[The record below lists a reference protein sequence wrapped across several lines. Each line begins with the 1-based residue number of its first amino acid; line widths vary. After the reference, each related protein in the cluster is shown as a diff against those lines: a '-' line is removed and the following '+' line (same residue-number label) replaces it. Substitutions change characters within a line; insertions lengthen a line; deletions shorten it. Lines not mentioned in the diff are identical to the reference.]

1 MKAKRFLTLLLAA
14 VFLFSLCIPALA
26 ADKEYKNVIIMI
38 GDGMGENHLKLAE
51 QYGHKLFMNTNYDLR
66 GQSRTSSAS
75 HITTDSAAGGTALA
89 VGKRVINQTVG
100 VLAYDPFGQLT
111 LPISITEAAARRG
124 MKTGVITTDNTTG
137 ATPADFTVHV
147 LYRKQYEKIG
157 RQQLESEFDLIWG
170 AKESSV
176 TREAAEAHGWTY
188 VTNRD
193 EMLALTPDSRSYA
206 QFSGQFWRPTV
217 PSNSNAP
224 SLAEMTEKAIDLLNV
239 GNKGF
244 FLMVEGAHI
253 DKNSHTSDG
262 FLNWDY
268 DSKRESTVEAV
279 VGFDNAIR
287 AAVEF
292 ARKDGHTVVLVTADH
307 ETGNLFADLDGV
319 IRFHYNEHTAKNVPV
334 FVYGNDDIFKG
345 GRAVDNYTIPGR
357 LTKLLGWS
365 KEEFPATQSGNAILR
380 FLDGM
385 GVVRG
390 DVNADGEIDTADARL
405 ALRAAILLEP
415 ITPFSQAYYAANV
428 NNDAAVTTADARHI
442 LRAAIGLESPK
453 SW

>member
-1 MKAKRFLTLLLAA
+1 MKMKRLWSLLLAA
-14 VFLFSLCIPALA
+14 VFLFSFCAPSFA
-26 ADKEYKNVIIMI
+26 AEKQYKNVIIMI

-51 QYGHKLFMNTNYDLR
+51 QYGHTLFMNTACDLR

-89 VGKRVINQTVG
+89 IGNRVINWTVG
-100 VLAYDPFGQLT
+100 VLGYDPFGVLT

-124 MKTGVITTDNTTG
+124 MRTGVITTDQTTG
-137 ATPADFTVHV
+137 ATPADFTTHV

-157 RQQLESEFDLIWG
+157 QQQLESEFDLIWG
-170 AKESSV
+170 AREESV

-206 QFSGQFWRPTV
+206 QFSGQFWRPVV
-217 PSNSNAP
+217 PASSSAP
-224 SLAEMTEKAIDLLNV
+224 SLAEMTEKAIDLLNT
-239 GNKGF
+239 GDKGF

-253 DKNSHTSDG
+253 DKNSHASDG
-262 FLNWDY
+262 IKWDY
-268 DSKRESTVEAV
+268 DAKRESTVDAV

-292 ARKDGHTVVLVTADH
+292 ARADGNTVVLVTADH
-307 ETGNLFADLDGV
+307 ETGNLFADLDGK

-334 FVYGNDDIFKG
+334 FVFGNSDIFKEG
-345 GRAVDNYTIPGR
+345 EAVANYTIPRR
-357 LTKLLGWS
+357 LTALLGWE
-365 KEEFPATQSGNAILR
+365 KDAFPATQSGSAILR
-380 FLDGM
+380 FMDGM
-385 GVVRG
+385 GVMRG
-390 DVNADGEIDTADARL
+390 DVDEDGEITAADARL
-405 ALRAAILLEP
+405 TLRAAVLLDP
-415 ITPFSQAYYAANV
+415 ITPYSRTYYAANV
-428 NNDAAVTTADARHI
+428 DLDGAVTAGDARHI
-442 LRAAIGLESPK
+442 LRAATGLESPK